1 MKNCSLGTSWV
12 QSQHPYFLLIRYAK
26 DWGKNFLVKYQ
37 SMNGFSVGGEAGVA
51 SGEWWADLQNT
62 GKQEVEQS
70 LEIVVTLEVEV
81 EDGRLEKRL
90 LNARFQSI

>member
-1 MKNCSLGTSWV
+1 MDSL
-12 QSQHPYFLLIRYAK
+12 
-26 DWGKNFLVKYQ
+26 
-37 SMNGFSVGGEAGVA
+37 VGGEAGVA